1 MKPTINAIRAVG
13 AAFARRALLPFI
25 IIGGLLLLLLH
36 IMGGWLITQ
45 SAWWW
50 LLEALFIIT
59 TLVFIALIVIVHILL
74 RAVAPALSK
83 TQKHHVN
90 DFVDKLERVA
100 EHVQTPQ
107 IVIIYYVVR
116 DTLNPRQGSFIE
128 SISQDSKTLAPDF
141 ARLRREFEQ

>member
-1 MKPTINAIRAVG
+1 MRPTINAIRAVG

-25 IIGGLLLLLLH
+25 IIGALLLVALH
-36 IMGGWLITQ
+36 VMGGWLITQ

-50 LLEALFIIT
+50 LLEAVFIIT
-59 TLVFIALIVIVHILL
+59 TLIFIALIIVVNILL
-74 RAVAPALSK
+74 QAVAPALTK
-83 TQKHHVN
+83 TQKRHVN
-90 DFVDKLERVA
+90 EFVDKLERVA

-107 IVIIYYVVR
+107 IVIIYYVIR

-141 ARLRREFEQ
+141 ARLRTFFE